1 MQDWKEFND
10 LKNEG
15 WKANTQDEYTN
26 WQAKVK
32 EWYGKQKLTDWDKEQ
47 IKQQLEK
54 INNTKQEF
62 FNKQKNKK
70 QFQPKQSYIFREDEG
85 RAFIKLCETFS
96 QFLEQKMSLSEL
108 G

>member
-1 MQDWKEFND
+1 MKDWKEFND

-15 WKANTQDEYTN
+15 WKSNTQDEYTN
-26 WQAKVK
+26 WQTKVK
-32 EWYGKQKLTDWDKEQ
+32 DWYSKQQLTDWDKDQ

-54 INNTKQEF
+54 INNAKQEF

-85 RAFIKLCETFS
+85 KSFIRLCNALAEYFNAKLENI
-96 QFLEQKMSLSEL
+96 
-108 G
+108 

>member
-1 MQDWKEFND
+1 MKDWKEFND

-32 EWYGKQKLTDWDKEQ
+32 EWYSKQELTDWDKEQ

-54 INNTKQEF
+54 LNTAKQEF

-85 RAFIKLCETFS
+85 RSFTRLCNALAD
-96 QFLEQKMSLSEL
+96 FLEKKVENI
-108 G
+108 